1 MRVVEEK
8 VFLFNELSD
17 SAKETARDWYR
28 DGMEYFW
35 WDDAIDSIKKFCN
48 HFNVGI
54 KNYEVGAFCYS
65 WMTTTAEGQHFRGL
79 KLKDHDPDKMQQGYC
94 LDLDLWREFHEVW
107 KDSGDPLKA
116 FNSAIDSAIDSVK
129 KDWEYQY
136 SDESVDENIT
146 INDYEF
152 TEDGKRYA

>member
-1 MRVVEEK
+1 MRIVEEK
-8 VFLFNELSD
+8 IYLFHELD
-17 SAKETARDWYR
+17 ESAKERAREWYR

-35 WDDAIDSIKKFCN
+35 WDDAHNSIKKFCQ

-54 KNYEVGAFCYS
+54 KNYEVGAFCNS

-79 KLKDHDPDKMQQGYC
+79 KLKDFDPDKMQAGYY
-94 LDLDLWREFHEVW
+94 LDFDLWREFYEVW
-107 KDSGDPLKA
+107 KDSSDLLKA
-116 FNSAIDSAIDSVK
+116 FNNAIDSAIMSIQ

-136 SDESVDENIT
+136 TDESVDENIT

-152 TEDGKRYA
+152 TEDGKRY